1 MENKVSNFS
10 QILLESP
17 KNCWLALAEDES
29 KVVAIGLTPDE
40 AEAKAKKEG
49 VEDPLLIWSPE
60 DWGTPSFLST
70 NDQAVPQ
77 APCESSVPG
86 IQRRG
91 GRVVSDVI
99 CPLEQET
106 CKGEPTFQCHA

>member
-1 MENKVSNFS
+1 MENKNSSFS

-49 VEDPLLIWSPE
+49 IEDPLLIWSPE
-60 DWGTPSFLST
+60 DW
-70 NDQAVPQ
+70 
-77 APCESSVPG
+77 AP
-86 IQRRG
+86 
-91 GRVVSDVI
+91 RV
-99 CPLEQET
+99 
-106 CKGEPTFQCHA
+106 F